1 MSRMLLKWWSSR
13 MSNKLVIYG
22 LVTEIRAWLKL
33 RMTGYCLNIS
43 HIIQRLYS
51 FREDEKG
58 FPRQTAI
65 KFRLKKQRTKQK
77 LHYFWKGSNGIL
89 VPVPDQSHP
98 LRGPAFLWATSQ
110 LSHGEEG
117 QSGCQG
123 ADRRLTWLRQLRTGC
138 RVTPGWRLLRPASG
152 VHCGSLPPVV
162 HLEGECFRDDKE
174 QENKNSHTRKRKVP
188 LTKAHRTHD
197 PSKS

>member
-1 MSRMLLKWWSSR
+1 MHLSSVTSRMLLKWWSSR
-13 MSNKLVIYG
+13 MSNKLVICG

-58 FPRQTAI
+58 FPRQSAI

-89 VPVPDQSHP
+89 VPVPDQRHP
-98 LRGPAFLWATSQ
+98 LRSPAFLWATSQ

-123 ADRRLTWLRQLRTGC
+123 ADRRLTWLRQLRTGLPSDPWLKAAEAC
-138 RVTPGWRLLRPASG
+138 LGGALWLFSSRGPLGRRVLQRWQRTGKQKFTHKEKKS
-152 VHCGSLPPVV
+152 PPY
-162 HLEGECFRDDKE
+162 
-174 QENKNSHTRKRKVP
+174 
-188 LTKAHRTHD
+188 
-197 PSKS
+197 